1 MGADVLIRRAVLAVT
16 LVGTSALSL
25 GACRSGG
32 GDTFT
37 PPTHSPTTSSATGP
51 AGSAHA
57 SRDAAVARRHLK
69 TLCAGL
75 LDAGTKFTAAEG
87 AFYTN
92 TAKQNEAAVRAIAK
106 ELQKVEGLA
115 PHQIK
120 APLHD
125 MIAGFRTFAAELA
138 NPTAQNRAKATA
150 LGKRLTDDARQVS
163 AYATANCPAS

>member
-1 MGADVLIRRAVLAVT
+1 VLIRRAVLAVT
-16 LVGTSALSL
+16 LVGTSVLSL
-25 GACRSGG
+25 GACRSSG

-37 PPTHSPTTSSATGP
+37 PPTHSATTHSATAP

-75 LDAGTKFTAAEG
+75 LDAGTKFTAAER

-106 ELQKVEGLA
+106 ELQQVEGLA
-115 PHQIK
+115 PRQIK
-120 APLHD
+120 TPLHD
-125 MIAGFRTFAAELA
+125 MIAGFHTFAVELA
-138 NPTAQNRAKATA
+138 HPTAQSRTKATA
-150 LGKRLTDDARQVS
+150 LGQRLTDDARQVS
-163 AYATANCPAS
+163 AYVTAHCPAG